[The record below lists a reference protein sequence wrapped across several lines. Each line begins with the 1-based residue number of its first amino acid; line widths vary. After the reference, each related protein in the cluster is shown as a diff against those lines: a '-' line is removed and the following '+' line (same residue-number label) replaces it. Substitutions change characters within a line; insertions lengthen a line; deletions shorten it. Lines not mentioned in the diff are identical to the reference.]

1 MVMAQG
7 RPEEAQMVGRV
18 RLLFFSGLI
27 FGCSYPLLLNSVTI
41 TYIVLF
47 HLHRQNIKVLFISM
61 DFSLKQI

>member
-27 FGCSYPLLLNSVTI
+27 FGCS
-41 TYIVLF
+41 
-47 HLHRQNIKVLFISM
+47 
-61 DFSLKQI
+61 